1 MYRNGNLNTG
11 NRADYPVIDK
21 IQTGERIRQLM
32 RENSLTVKD
41 IKEYLALASVQGIYL
56 WLNGST
62 VPSIDNLYALSEL
75 FQVPMDEIVCG
86 SRKPVGEAAH
96 IAEKMQFAKRL
107 EKYYRRIQGGH
118 AA

>member
-1 MYRNGNLNTG
+1 MYSNESLNTG
-11 NRADYPVIDK
+11 KHECYPVIDK
-21 IQTGERIRQLM
+21 IRTGSRIRQLM
-32 RENSLTVKD
+32 REKSLTVKD

-62 VPSIDNLYALSEL
+62 IPSIDNLYALSEL

-86 SRKPVGEAAH
+86 SRKPIGETAD
-96 IAEKMQFAKRL
+96 IAGKMQFAKRL
-107 EKYYRRIQGGH
+107 EKYYRKIQGGH